1 MQKEKDICSVDT
13 IVDTFKS
20 HNLKI
25 TPQRIAV
32 YKELIRSENHPTADD
47 LFQTVR
53 REFPG
58 ISFDTVNRTLLTFT
72 DIGLADIIEGLGNQR
87 RFDANHD
94 SHHHLLCINCGRI
107 IDYYDNSF
115 DDIEIPDDINEK
127 YDIIG
132 KRVVVKIL
140 CDKCMKKESP

>member
-1 MQKEKDICSVDT
+1 MQEEKNICPVDA
-13 IVDTFKS
+13 IIDTFKS
-20 HNLKI
+20 HDLKI

-53 REFPG
+53 REYPG
-58 ISFDTVNRTLLTFT
+58 ISFDTVNRTLLTFS
-72 DIGLADIIEGLGNQR
+72 DIGLADIIEGFGSQR

-94 SHHHLLCINCGRI
+94 NHHHLLCINCGRI

-115 DDIEIPDDINEK
+115 DDIDIPDDLRKK
-127 YDIIG
+127 YDVIG

-140 CDKCMKKESP
+140 CDKCRKNDSP